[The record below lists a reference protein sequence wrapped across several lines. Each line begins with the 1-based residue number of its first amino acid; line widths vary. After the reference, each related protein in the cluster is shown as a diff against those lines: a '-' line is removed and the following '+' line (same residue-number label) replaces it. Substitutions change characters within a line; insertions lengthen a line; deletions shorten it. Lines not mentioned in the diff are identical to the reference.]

1 MLYGG
6 IFLHSH
12 THRLCSV
19 AHASFYLNLPHVVD
33 FSPPTALSHN
43 ICLAGAYN
51 SKDSIVVLATHHTG
65 NAEISF
71 ETINVVWRA
80 QSTTYP

>member
-1 MLYGG
+1 M
-6 IFLHSH
+6 
-12 THRLCSV
+12 HRLCGMP
-19 AHASFYLNLPHVVD
+19 HASFYLNLPHVVD

-51 SKDSIVVLATHHTG
+51 STESIIVLATHHTG

-71 ETINVVWRA
+71 PTINVLWRA
-80 QSTTYP
+80 QRITYPL